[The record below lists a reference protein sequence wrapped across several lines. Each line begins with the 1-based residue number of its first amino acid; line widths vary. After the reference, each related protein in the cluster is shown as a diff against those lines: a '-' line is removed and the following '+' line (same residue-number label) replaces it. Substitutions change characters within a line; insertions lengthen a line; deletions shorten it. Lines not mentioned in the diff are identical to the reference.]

1 MKPECELCKE
11 DKKEKE
17 TFSSIFGEGLT
28 EEIVYKLFNL
38 DLISRERYFRNLQ
51 VDNLIKSYLE
61 SLENKNMEYQLER
74 YMRWLGIDEEKIK
87 EYLRV
92 KDAWEK
98 LVEKIKNGEINPSN
112 LSAEELIEN
121 FPSQI
126 TEELVKEELLSLK
139 VYSYRLYPHL
149 LMVQPEFTEKSE
161 KLIAKKVLEEAFI
174 NLKNKSIGIHEIDET
189 GFGVSPSHILYEFDE
204 FQHTYDMLDIQET
217 LISTAIRDP
226 VNLEI
231 SREDLKARIPIHKTK
246 SSNVILID
254 SSYSMR
260 GIKFRGGIMAALALK
275 ELLQT
280 EYKEDKLFIVAYNHK
295 PQILESGEI
304 IKLKPY
310 GYTDIGLALEFSMKL
325 LSKEDGNKNIFLIT
339 DGEPTA
345 THRRNQTPEE
355 SAFRAAYAAGKM
367 DVSLNIIMLDYR
379 PELRFICEKMVRLN
393 GNATLTHVKN
403 PLNLKEFVVK
413 SFVDRKRKARL

>member
-11 DKKEKE
+11 EEEK
-17 TFSSIFGEGLT
+17 TFSSMFGKSLT
-28 EEIVYKLFNL
+28 EEIVYRLFNL
-38 DLISRERYFRNLQ
+38 DFVGRERFFRDLQ
-51 VDNLIKSYLE
+51 VENLIRSYLE
-61 SLENKNMEYQLER
+61 SFNNKNNVEYLLEK
-74 YMRWLGIDEEKIK
+74 YMRWLGIDQEKIE
-87 EYLRV
+87 EYI
-92 KDAWEK
+92 KNEEAWKK
-98 LVEKIKNGEINPSN
+98 LLEKIESGEINPSD
-112 LSAEELIEN
+112 LSAEELIKT

-126 TEELVKEELLSLK
+126 TEELAKEELLHLK

-161 KLIAKKVLEEAFI
+161 KIIAKKVLEEAFL
-174 NLKNKSIGIHEIDET
+174 NLRKQSIGIHEINEA
-189 GFGVSPSHILYEFDE
+189 GFGTSFSHILQEFDE

-217 LISTAIRDP
+217 LVSTVIRDP

-231 SREDLKARIPIHKTK
+231 SKDDLKARIPIHRAK

-260 GIKFRGGIMAALALK
+260 GVKFRGGIMAALALK

-295 PQILESGEI
+295 PQILTSGEI

-310 GYTDIGLALEFSMKL
+310 GYTDIGLALEFSLRL
-325 LSKEDGNKNIFLIT
+325 LLKEDGNKNIFLIT

-345 THRRNQTPEE
+345 THHRNQTPEE
-355 SAFRAAYAAGKM
+355 SAFRAAYIAGKM
-367 DVSLNIIMLDYR
+367 GVSLNIIMLDYR

-393 GNATLTHVKN
+393 GNATLTHVRN
-403 PLNLKEFVVK
+403 PLNLKEFVIK
-413 SFVDRKRKARL
+413 SFVDRKGGRKNL

>member
-11 DKKEKE
+11 EKRE
-17 TFSSIFGEGLT
+17 TFSSIFGEHLT
-28 EEIVYKLFNL
+28 EEVVYKLFNL
-38 DLISRERYFRNLQ
+38 DLVSRERFFRDLQ
-51 VDNLIKSYLE
+51 IENLIRSYLE
-61 SLENKNMEYQLER
+61 SFNSKSMEYQLER
-74 YMRWLGIDEEKIK
+74 YMRWLGIDQEKIE
-87 EYLRV
+87 EYLKTKEV
-92 KDAWEK
+92 WEK
-98 LVEKIKNGEINPSN
+98 LVEKIKKGEINPSD
-112 LSAEELIEN
+112 LSAEELIRT
-121 FPSQI
+121 FPSQV
-126 TEELVKEELLSLK
+126 TEELAKEELLSLK

-161 KLIAKKVLEEAFI
+161 KIIAKKVLEEAFL
-174 NLKNKSIGIHEIDET
+174 NLRKQSVGIHEVDET
-189 GFGVSPSHILYEFDE
+189 GFGISSSHILHEFDE

-231 SREDLKARIPIHKTK
+231 SKDDLKARIPIHKAK

-260 GIKFRGGIMAALALK
+260 GVKFRGGIMAALALK

-295 PQILESGEI
+295 PQILASGEI

-310 GYTDIGLALEFSMKL
+310 GYTDIGLALEFSLRL
-325 LSKEDGNKNIFLIT
+325 LLKEEGNKNIFLIT

-355 SAFRAAYAAGKM
+355 SAFRAAYIAGKM

-393 GNATLTHVKN
+393 GNATLTHVRN
-403 PLNLKEFVVK
+403 PLNLKEFIIK
-413 SFVDRKRKARL
+413 SFVDRKKRGVKL

>member
-11 DKKEKE
+11 EKRE
-17 TFSSIFGEGLT
+17 TFSSIFGEHLT
-28 EEIVYKLFNL
+28 EEVDYKLFNL
-38 DLISRERYFRNLQ
+38 DLVSRERFFRDLQ
-51 VDNLIKSYLE
+51 IENLIRSYLE
-61 SLENKNMEYQLER
+61 SFNSKSMEYQLER
-74 YMRWLGIDEEKIK
+74 YMRWLGIDQEKIE
-87 EYLRV
+87 EYL
-92 KDAWEK
+92 KTKEAWEK
-98 LVEKIKNGEINPSN
+98 LVEKIKKGEINPSD
-112 LSAEELIEN
+112 LSAEELIRT
-121 FPSQI
+121 FPSQV
-126 TEELVKEELLSLK
+126 TEELAKEELLSLK

-161 KLIAKKVLEEAFI
+161 KIIAKKVLEEAFL
-174 NLKNKSIGIHEIDET
+174 NLRKQSVGIHEVDET
-189 GFGVSPSHILYEFDE
+189 GFGISSSHILHEFDE

-231 SREDLKARIPIHKTK
+231 SKDDLKARIPIHKAK

-260 GIKFRGGIMAALALK
+260 GVKFRGGIMAALALK

-295 PQILESGEI
+295 PQILASGEI

-310 GYTDIGLALEFSMKL
+310 GYTDIGLALEFSLRL
-325 LSKEDGNKNIFLIT
+325 LLKEEGNKNIFLIT

-355 SAFRAAYAAGKM
+355 SAFRAAYIAGKM

-393 GNATLTHVKN
+393 GNATLTHVRN
-403 PLNLKEFVVK
+403 PLNLKEFIIK
-413 SFVDRKRKARL
+413 SFVDRKKRGVKL

>member
-11 DKKEKE
+11 EKRE
-17 TFSSIFGEGLT
+17 TFSSIFGEHLT
-28 EEIVYKLFNL
+28 EEVVYKLFNL
-38 DLISRERYFRNLQ
+38 DLVSRERFFRDLQ
-51 VDNLIKSYLE
+51 IENLIRSYLE
-61 SLENKNMEYQLER
+61 SFNSKSMEYQLER
-74 YMRWLGIDEEKIK
+74 YMRWLGIDQEKIE
-87 EYLRV
+87 EYL
-92 KDAWEK
+92 KTKEAWEK
-98 LVEKIKNGEINPSN
+98 LVEKIKKGEINPSD
-112 LSAEELIEN
+112 LSAEELIRT
-121 FPSQI
+121 FPSQV
-126 TEELVKEELLSLK
+126 TEELAKEELLSLK

-161 KLIAKKVLEEAFI
+161 KIIAKKVLEEAFL
-174 NLKNKSIGIHEIDET
+174 NLRKQSVGIHEVDET
-189 GFGVSPSHILYEFDE
+189 GFGISSSHILHEFDE

-231 SREDLKARIPIHKTK
+231 SKDDLKARIPIHKAK

-260 GIKFRGGIMAALALK
+260 GVKFRGGIMAALALK

-295 PQILESGEI
+295 PQILASGEI

-310 GYTDIGLALEFSMKL
+310 GYTDIGLALEFSLRL
-325 LSKEDGNKNIFLIT
+325 LLKEEGNKNIFLIT

-355 SAFRAAYAAGKM
+355 SAFRAAYIAGKM

-393 GNATLTHVKN
+393 GNATLTHVRN
-403 PLNLKEFVVK
+403 PLNLKEFIIK
-413 SFVDRKRKARL
+413 SFVDRKKRGVKL

>member
-11 DKKEKE
+11 EKRE
-17 TFSSIFGEGLT
+17 TFSSIFGEHLT
-28 EEIVYKLFNL
+28 EEVVYKLFNL
-38 DLISRERYFRNLQ
+38 DLVSRERFFRDLQ
-51 VDNLIKSYLE
+51 IENLIRSYLE
-61 SLENKNMEYQLER
+61 SFNSKSMEYQLER
-74 YMRWLGIDEEKIK
+74 YMRWLGIDQEKIE
-87 EYLRV
+87 EYL
-92 KDAWEK
+92 KTKEAWEK
-98 LVEKIKNGEINPSN
+98 LVEKIKKGEINPSD
-112 LSAEELIEN
+112 LSAEELIRT
-121 FPSQI
+121 FPSQV
-126 TEELVKEELLSLK
+126 TEELAKEELLSLK

-161 KLIAKKVLEEAFI
+161 KIIAKKVLEEAFL
-174 NLKNKSIGIHEIDET
+174 NLRKQSVGIHEVDET
-189 GFGVSPSHILYEFDE
+189 GFGISSSHILHEFDE

-231 SREDLKARIPIHKTK
+231 SKDDLKARIPIHKAK

-260 GIKFRGGIMAALALK
+260 GVKFRGGIMAALALK

-295 PQILESGEI
+295 PQILASGEI

-310 GYTDIGLALEFSMKL
+310 GYTDIGLALEFSLRL
-325 LSKEDGNKNIFLIT
+325 LLKEEGNKNIFLIT

-355 SAFRAAYAAGKM
+355 SAFRAAYIAGKM

-393 GNATLTHVKN
+393 GNATLTHVRN
-403 PLNLKEFVVK
+403 PLNLKEFIIK
-413 SFVDRKRKARL
+413 SFVDRKKKRS